1 MNERYYNH
9 SDSEHPDTAM
19 GTDMQHSQEAA
30 WITEFAVSGGH
41 ADIIKVS
48 AKSRSTAV
56 AGAIAAVM
64 REHHFAEVQAIGAGA
79 VNQAV
84 KALAIARGYLVED
97 RIDIVCT
104 PYFTEVDID
113 GQERTAVR
121 FKVEPRTN
129 PA

>member
-1 MNERYYNH
+1 MSDQYSPAPVYNGYPTKVEAMDDI
-9 SDSEHPDTAM
+9 SDR
-19 GTDMQHSQEAA
+19 
-30 WITEFAVSGGH
+30 

-56 AGAIAAVM
+56 AGAIAAVI

-84 KALAIARGYLVED
+84 KALAIARGYLTRDE
-97 RIDIVCT
+97 IDIVFV

-121 FKVEPRTN
+121 FNVETRPE
-129 PA
+129 